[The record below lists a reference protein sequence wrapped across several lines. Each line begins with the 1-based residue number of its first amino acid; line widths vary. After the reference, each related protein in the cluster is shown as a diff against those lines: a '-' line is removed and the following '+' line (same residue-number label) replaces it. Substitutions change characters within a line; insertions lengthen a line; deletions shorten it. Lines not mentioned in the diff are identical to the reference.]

1 MAISMEF
8 IKHQPIVQMDF
19 LWNTCFPLETLIIS
33 IVFSQKIFSM
43 SGRVFS
49 RAKVNFGE
57 SELLV
62 VEDTRGSRDDVQVA
76 FISRYTIH
84 EGTPQVLD
92 DQGLVLK

>member
-1 MAISMEF
+1 
-8 IKHQPIVQMDF
+8 
-19 LWNTCFPLETLIIS
+19 
-33 IVFSQKIFSM
+33 M

-76 FISRYTIH
+76 FILRYTI
-84 EGTPQVLD
+84 
-92 DQGLVLK
+92 QGSVLK